1 MAFKAPLHSKCIAMD
16 VDISWDLTFLLWSGQ
31 GLTLDL
37 VRFPWSLMIVV
48 DFSNAVIKITD
59 NIIVI
64 TSRTD
69 EERSLGSAF

>member
-1 MAFKAPLHSKCIAMD
+1 
-16 VDISWDLTFLLWSGQ
+16 
-31 GLTLDL
+31 
-37 VRFPWSLMIVV
+37 MIVV

-69 EERSLGSAF
+69 EERSHRLGILKVINFTRNCYNMVFRHKVINVISC